1 MKNVR
6 KYCDIKFVTTV
17 KGKKIISFEFCYKVT
32 KWFSKNTFYYEVD
45 WPLQESKNEKALRL
59 QKD

>member
-6 KYCDIKFVTTV
+6 KYCDHSKR
-17 KGKKIISFEFCYKVT
+17 KKIINFEFCYKVT

>member
-6 KYCDIKFVTTV
+6 KYCDHSKR
-17 KGKKIISFEFCYKVT
+17 KKIISFEFCYKVT